1 MIPENIRQWVPQV
14 NEVCMKVGISQSL
27 VLAVITKE
35 SNGNPN
41 AKRKEPR
48 YRREY
53 VDINPK
59 WLTYSRKNNVS
70 LEDIA
75 TSYGLMQM
83 MFTTACGYG
92 CKSIVQALDPYES
105 IRFGAA
111 HLKMLL
117 NKYDDMGEAL
127 AAYNGGNGG
136 AAAWRA
142 KKNTDAVVYAKDV
155 MRIYEEY
162 KKDMQSQK
170 QSTANGPSQT
180 NFFKQSQ
187 KQSTANGPSQT
198 NFFKKSELTCKCG
211 CGLYNTTDALLS
223 TLNSIRSAI
232 GAPVIVISG
241 TRCKKHNAAQKGSVP
256 NSGHVTG
263 EAADIAVDGVGSLSL
278 INTIE
283 KIYKDGL
290 IPFLQYAYRVSASS
304 VHVGVDKKKRSRMFD
319 KS

>member
-1 MIPENIRQWVPQV
+1 MIPEKVKRWMKEVD
-14 NEVCMKVGISQSL
+14 EVCMKVGISQSL

-48 YRREY
+48 YRSEY
-53 VDINPK
+53 VDRNPK
-59 WLTYSRKNNVS
+59 WLTYSREKNVS

-75 TSYGLMQM
+75 SSYGLMQM
-83 MFTTACGYG
+83 MFPTAYGYG
-92 CKSIVQALDPYES
+92 CKSIAQALDPYES

-142 KKNTDAVVYAKDV
+142 KRNTDAVLYAKDV
-155 MRIYEEY
+155 LRLYEEY
-162 KKDMQSQK
+162 KVDMQSSK
-170 QSTANGPSQT
+170 QSAPD
-180 NFFKQSQ
+180 
-187 KQSTANGPSQT
+187 GPSQT

-211 CGLYNTTDALLS
+211 CGLCNTTTALLS
-223 TLNSIRSAI
+223 TLNSIRSAG
-232 GAPVIVISG
+232 GAPVIIISG

-263 EAADIAVDGVGSLSL
+263 EAADIRVDGVGSLSL
-278 INTIE
+278 INAIE
-283 KIYKDGL
+283 KLYNEGRL
-290 IPFLQYAYRVSASS
+290 PFFQYAYRVSENS

-319 KS
+319 KSL

>member
-1 MIPENIRQWVPQV
+1 MIPENISQWVPQV

-53 VDINPK
+53 VDINPT

-70 LEDIA
+70 LEDIP

-92 CKSIVQALDPYES
+92 CKSLVQALDPYES

-162 KKDMQSQK
+162 KKDM
-170 QSTANGPSQT
+170 
-180 NFFKQSQ
+180 QSQ

>member
-1 MIPENIRQWVPQV
+1 MIPENIRQWTPQV

-41 AKRKEPR
+41 AKRPEPGYLR
-48 YRREY
+48 AY
-53 VDINPK
+53 VDRNPK
-59 WLTYSRKNNVS
+59 WLTFSRENNVS
-70 LEDIA
+70 LQDIA

-83 MFTTACGYG
+83 MFATAHGYG
-92 CKSIVQALDPYES
+92 CKTISQALDPYQS

-117 NKYDDMGEAL
+117 DKYGDMGEAL

-136 AAAWRA
+136 ASAWRE
-142 KKNTDAVVYAKDV
+142 KRNTDPVLYAKHV

-170 QSTANGPSQT
+170 QSTTDGPSR
-180 NFFKQSQ
+180 
-187 KQSTANGPSQT
+187 T

-211 CGLYNTTDALLS
+211 CGLCNTTDALLS

-263 EAADIAVDGVGSLSL
+263 ESADIAVNGVGSLSL

-290 IPFLQYAYRVSASS
+290 IPLLQYAYRVSASS
-304 VHVGVDKKKRSRMFD
+304 VHIGVDKKKRSRMFD